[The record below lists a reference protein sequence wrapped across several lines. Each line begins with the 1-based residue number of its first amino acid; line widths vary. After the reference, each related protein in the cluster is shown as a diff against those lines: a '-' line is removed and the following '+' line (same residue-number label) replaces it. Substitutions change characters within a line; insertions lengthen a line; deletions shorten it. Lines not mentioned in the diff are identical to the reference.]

1 MRLNKEQ
8 LIGLKVE
15 TKGGQELGYL
25 ADFVID
31 TGTHKIIQYLVKPN
45 NLVKK
50 ITGELMIIH
59 FEQVISLEKDKM
71 IVEDN
76 TVYLKDLI
84 KNKSADLTEVKTNK
98 KQAPLAV

>member
-1 MRLNKEQ
+1 MRLSKEQ

-15 TKGGQELGYL
+15 TQSNQELGCI

-31 TGTHKIIQYLVKPN
+31 TDTHKIIQYLIKPN

-84 KNKSADLTEVKTNK
+84 KTKSNK
-98 KQAPLAV
+98 KEAPLAV